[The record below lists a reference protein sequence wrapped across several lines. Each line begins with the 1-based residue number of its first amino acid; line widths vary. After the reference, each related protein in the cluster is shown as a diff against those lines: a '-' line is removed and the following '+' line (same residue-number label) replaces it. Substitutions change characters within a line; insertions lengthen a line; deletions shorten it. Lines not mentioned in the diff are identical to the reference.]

1 MLLPVTWGFVTVLLL
16 NTATKSTRLV
26 QNCCRA
32 DRFHSVCLG
41 VFDLHPV
48 WCRLGT
54 FYVPARSSLKM
65 CLWALWHH
73 LFCGLENFWWCLAA
87 GEKGHF
93 PWWLE
98 TLVCFSSCNSWQ
110 NIQQYQHSRNESR
123 IPQLVKKPWCLWE
136 KQSSLCEQGASSL
149 WRDVEELGWGWRI
162 HSDLPGSGHL
172 EASTLGS
179 NTAFPFAK
187 VFALCARS

>member
-73 LFCGLENFWWCLAA
+73 LFCGLENFWWCLWLLEKKAISLGDWKHLCVLVAVTA
-87 GEKGHF
+87 GKTSNNTSTRGMRVEFH
-93 PWWLE
+93 
-98 TLVCFSSCNSWQ
+98 SW
-110 NIQQYQHSRNESR
+110 SKSPGAFERNNHHCVSKV
-123 IPQLVKKPWCLWE
+123 P
-136 KQSSLCEQGASSL
+136 
-149 WRDVEELGWGWRI
+149 
-162 HSDLPGSGHL
+162 LPFGEMWKS
-172 EASTLGS
+172 
-179 NTAFPFAK
+179 
-187 VFALCARS
+187 